1 MRKPVPVFTREE
13 SAMPRK
19 KIMDTLSR
27 CADPFLVTKR
37 ELSHPEATPATK
49 KELAAACAELDAER

>member
-1 MRKPVPVFTREE
+1 
-13 SAMPRK
+13 MPRK